1 MTAEDRSRLVAA
13 VLHFAL
19 IKGGLKAKQLFRS
32 LYVFDVLHFQATGR
46 TAMGLEYL
54 AGDFGPYPIAL
65 SQELGEHLRRDLT
78 ERISVT
84 RLREGSGNDLIHPL
98 TEQDALGDLFSPREL
113 KLLAQVD
120 ALLAQHGDLESV
132 VPGLDN
138 GAWSQA
144 LKKKKHSSI
153 AMEETVADGA
163 PNRAGILQQAAEYK
177 GRSARM
183 RALAA

>member
-120 ALLAQHGDLESV
+120 ALLAQQDRKSV
-132 VPGLDN
+132 V
-138 GAWSQA
+138 
-144 LKKKKHSSI
+144 
-153 AMEETVADGA
+153 
-163 PNRAGILQQAAEYK
+163 
-177 GRSARM
+177 
-183 RALAA
+183 